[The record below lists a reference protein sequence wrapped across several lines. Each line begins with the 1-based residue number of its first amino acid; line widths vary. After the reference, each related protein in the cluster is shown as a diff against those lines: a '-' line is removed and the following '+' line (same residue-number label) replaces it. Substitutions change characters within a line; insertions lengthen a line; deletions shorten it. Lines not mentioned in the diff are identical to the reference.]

1 MQKCKKLCGKWW
13 CQLNLA
19 TCYHRNRY
27 DMKIL
32 EAGTGAMLGIEFG
45 SLEWLSKAVLIFL

>member
-1 MQKCKKLCGKWW
+1 
-13 CQLNLA
+13 
-19 TCYHRNRY
+19 
-27 DMKIL
+27 MKIL

>member
-1 MQKCKKLCGKWW
+1 MVVSIKSCNMLPQK
-13 CQLNLA
+13 
-19 TCYHRNRY
+19 HRY

-45 SLEWLSKAVLIFL
+45 SLEWLSKAVLIFLWLLLVG